1 MQAEAIRL
9 VTIGLVRNVATLGDS
24 TTHSHER
31 FNPRLDPMINHSVFF
46 RVLAFH
52 PAVRAA
58 AEALVGSS
66 FLLEGTRCF
75 GNPLGTGG
83 DELAQLQPLL
93 QDRRSSRRYAV

>member
-31 FNPRLDPMINHSVFF
+31 FNLRLDPIMNHSAFF
-46 RVLAFH
+46 ACWPSTWRSE
-52 PAVRAA
+52 PPRKR
-58 AEALVGSS
+58 LVGSS